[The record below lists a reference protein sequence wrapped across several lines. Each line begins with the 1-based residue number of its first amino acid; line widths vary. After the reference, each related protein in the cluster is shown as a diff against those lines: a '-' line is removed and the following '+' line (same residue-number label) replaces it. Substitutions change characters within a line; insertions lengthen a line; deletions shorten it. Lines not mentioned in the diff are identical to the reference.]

1 MLFSSMASEN
11 LKYQL
16 PILMTAEIKK
26 KKKTCNVNFEAT
38 VGQDDG
44 LL

>member
-26 KKKTCNVNFEAT
+26 KTCNVNFEAT

>member
-26 KKKTCNVNFEAT
+26 KKTCNVNFEAT